1 MNCDE
6 YRAAVSAEP
15 SFAGGAEHLA
25 GCAECRRFRD
35 EMRALDESIGRA
47 LAIGVPDY
55 VSDLVLPDL
64 PAPDP
69 SVVAFSSSRRAVR
82 RFPIPTWFAIAAT
95 VAIAALLTLHFMG
108 PAVDQQS
115 LADEVLTHLD
125 GEPNALIPTNVPVP
139 AGRVA
144 AVVPPNIAVLNGNA
158 GLITYARTCVID
170 GHLVPHLVIQG
181 KKGAITIILM
191 PEEKVAKAIP
201 VEGKTV
207 EGVILPVGDG
217 SIAIIGE
224 RGERLDDVQ
233 QKILKSV
240 TWTA

>member
-6 YRAAVSAEP
+6 YRAAVCAEP

-25 GCAECRRFRD
+25 SCAACRSYR
-35 EMRALDESIGRA
+35 EEILALDERIGRA
-47 LAIGVPDY
+47 LVIEVPNHLPE
-55 VSDLVLPDL
+55 LVLPEFPDAA
-64 PAPDP
+64 PAG
-69 SVVAFSSSRRAVR
+69 R
-82 RFPIPTWFAIAAT
+82 RFPIPAWFAIAAT
-95 VAIAALLTLHFMG
+95 VAMAALLALHFTG
-108 PAVDQQS
+108 GVNQQS
-115 LADEVLTHLD
+115 LAEEVLAHLD
-125 GEPNALIPTNVPVP
+125 GEPNALIPTDVPVP
-139 AGRVA
+139 AGQVA
-144 AVVPPNIAVLNGNA
+144 AVVPPNIAVLDQSD

-201 VEGKTV
+201 VEGNTV

-233 QKILKSV
+233 QKVLKSV
-240 TWTA
+240 TWTT

>member
-6 YRAAVSAEP
+6 YRAAVCAEP

-25 GCAECRRFRD
+25 SCAACRSYR
-35 EMRALDESIGRA
+35 EEILALDERIGRA
-47 LAIGVPDY
+47 LAIE
-55 VSDLVLPDL
+55 VSDHLLDHIPELALPELPD
-64 PAPDP
+64 AG
-69 SVVAFSSSRRAVR
+69 AAGR
-82 RFPIPTWFAIAAT
+82 RFPIPAWFAIAAT
-95 VAIAALLTLHFMG
+95 VAMAALLALHFTG
-108 PAVDQQS
+108 GVNQQS
-115 LADEVLTHLD
+115 LAEEVLAHLD
-125 GEPNALIPTNVPVP
+125 GEPNALIPTDVPVP
-139 AGRVA
+139 AGQVA
-144 AVVPPNIAVLNGNA
+144 AVVPPNIAVLDQSD

-201 VEGKTV
+201 VEGNTV

-233 QKILKSV
+233 QKVLKSV
-240 TWTA
+240 TWTT

>member
-6 YRAAVSAEP
+6 YRAAVCAEP
-15 SFAGGAEHLA
+15 SFTGGAEHLE
-25 GCAECRRFRD
+25 GCAACRQFRD
-35 EMRALDESIGRA
+35 QMRALDETIGRA
-47 LAIGVPDY
+47 LAVEVPE
-55 VSDLVLPDL
+55 LKLPAL

-69 SVVAFSSSRRAVR
+69 SVVAFSPPRRSGR
-82 RFPIPTWFAIAAT
+82 RFPIPAWFAIAAT
-95 VAIAALLTLHFMG
+95 VAIAALLTLHFMS
-108 PAVDQQS
+108 PAVDRQS
-115 LADEVLTHLD
+115 LADQVLAHLD
-125 GEPNALIPTNVPVP
+125 GEPNALLPTDVPVP
-139 AGRVA
+139 PGRVS

-191 PEEKVAKAIP
+191 PEEKVTKAIP

-240 TWTA
+240 TWKT